1 MELEDDDEIYMYG
14 DMEFNASSVVTVD
27 PSKIKYGKD
36 IASGRFANIKLANIK
51 EKNGGFSEVAA
62 KMIKGRSLQFLHMQ
76 ISWRESRNYII

>member
-1 MELEDDDEIYMYG
+1 MEY
-14 DMEFNASSVVTVD
+14 NASSVVTVD

-62 KMIKGRSLQFLHMQ
+62 KMIKGTSLQFLHIRQDQKKQ
-76 ISWRESRNYII
+76 ISWRESRYYII